1 MKRAKASSR
10 QIVGISSRCQQ
21 DQFQWMIDMFAS
33 HLSELVTEVKYYP
46 ITNENSDEWK
56 KEVKGC
62 SFGILYHSLKH
73 GRINITDVEGSL
85 YDKELLYM
93 SQCLDK
99 ENVMVV
105 LDDLE
110 QTTEE
115 ETKRILRTQ
124 PSIKHCSSLLLL
136 TAKKDKENYFLFQ
149 IDAISPLLNTVKS
162 RSSSAFAIKNTSST
176 EARSLL
182 KSHSSSLFTYPN
194 FSSPEARSSGDFTEN
209 RAQPRMTPVA
219 AECVS
224 AQQLMLKIE
233 DLKKEM
239 SNQTQQIKDL
249 KKEMSNQ
256 TQHIEDLKKEMSNK
270 THHIE
275 DLKKEMSNRTQH
287 IEDLKKEMSNR
298 TQKTEELKKELPN
311 QDQQIDKLNKQDF
324 QQSQL

>member
-21 DQFQWMIDMFAS
+21 DQFQWMIDMLTS

-176 EARSLL
+176 EARSLCD
-182 KSHSSSLFTYPN
+182 
-194 FSSPEARSSGDFTEN
+194 GDSTETHVN
-209 RAQPRMTPVA
+209 RRGPGTTRVNRRGPGTTPASISAPVA
-219 AECVS
+219 ISLGADAAPINNQVVE
-224 AQQLMLKIE
+224 MLTRVLSSVEQITTKI
-233 DLKKEM
+233 
-239 SNQTQQIKDL
+239 SNQTEQL
-249 KKEMSNQ
+249 EEFKKEHQANISRLNQ
-256 TQHIEDLKKEMSNK
+256 QFEIFKKEV
-270 THHIE
+270 I
-275 DLKKEMSNRTQH
+275 
-287 IEDLKKEMSNR
+287 
-298 TQKTEELKKELPN
+298 
-311 QDQQIDKLNKQDF
+311 QQLQG
-324 QQSQL
+324 LL